1 MNDIDFLTLAEVIE
15 IHKNQTGIYGG
26 DPGLR
31 DITLLQ
37 SAMALPEATFDG
49 RYLHKDIY
57 EMAAAYAFHICQ
69 NHPFVDGNK
78 RVGLVSALVF
88 LDFNGIDIDDP
99 GGMLYKAMMDVTSG
113 RSDKEKLAGV
123 FRTLHK
129 GRQKKRTDG

>member
-1 MNDIDFLTLAEVIE
+1 MKIIDFLTLAEVIE
-15 IHKNQTGIYGG
+15 IHKNQISLYGG
-26 DPGLR
+26 STSIR

-37 SAMALPEATFDG
+37 SALAIPESTFDNK
-49 RYLHKDIY
+49 YLHNDLY

-99 GGMLYKAMMDVTSG
+99 DEVLYKAMMNIASG
-113 RSDKEKLAGV
+113 KMKKDKLADV
-123 FRTLHK
+123 FRSLNK
-129 GRQKKRTDG
+129 NN

>member
-1 MNDIDFLTLAEVIE
+1 MKRIDFLTLAEIIE
-15 IHKNQTGIYGG
+15 IHMNQIDLYGG
-26 DPGLR
+26 DSGLR

-37 SAMALPEATFDG
+37 SAMALPESTFDNKF
-49 RYLHKDIY
+49 LHKDIY

-99 GGMLYKAMMDVTSG
+99 NELLYKAMMDVASG
-113 RSDKEKLAGV
+113 KLNKEKLADV
-123 FRTLHK
+123 FRSLNK
-129 GRQKKRTDG
+129 VK